1 VSKVSLLARFFSLAY
16 HKRRINM
23 AKKKSLSSMSV
34 SELQTMIDDQIYRH
48 LPISKLTDIVVQK
61 VDEALNKLKKSE
73 RKKA

>member
-1 VSKVSLLARFFSLAY
+1 
-16 HKRRINM
+16 M

-48 LPISKLTDIVVQK
+48 LPISKLTDIVVKK
-61 VDEALNKLKKSE
+61 VDEALNKFKKSE